1 MFEVIIM
8 WKLTKGDKFLPTI
21 SLKKLQKMYDKEK
34 SAKSKLR
41 LLTAVHR
48 KRGKSI
54 DEIAYI
60 LSKSRRTI
68 HGWLTRFQKR
78 GISGKDSIKQSGRPA
93 TLTLTQRKN
102 LVKDLERGPPHN
114 ISGLWSTKELRNL
127 LKRKYC
133 VEFVNQHVWRLLVS
147 LGFSMQRPRK
157 RHYQRVSDEEI
168 IQFKKKRDEKQNIIE
183 RKDLLW
189 ARKMRPHLVS
199 SQ

>member
-1 MFEVIIM
+1 M
-8 WKLTKGDKFLPTI
+8 WKLTKGNTFLPKI

-34 SAKSKLR
+34 NAKAKLR
-41 LLTAVHR
+41 LLSAVHR

-54 DEIAYI
+54 DEIAYL
-60 LSKSRRTI
+60 LSKPRRTI

-78 GISGKDSIKQSGRPA
+78 GIDGKDSIKQSGRPS

-114 ISGLWSTKELRNL
+114 STGLWSTKELKDL
-127 LKRKYC
+127 LKRKYG

-157 RHYQRVSDEEI
+157 QHYKKPSEEEI
-168 IQFKKKRDEKQNIIE
+168 VQFKKKLDDRQGIIGEKG
-183 RKDLLW
+183 LLW
-189 ARKMRPHLVS
+189 ARRMKQHS
-199 SQ
+199 A